1 MATTSF
7 PYGVSAFSAR
17 GPIDRDGAVRVL
29 VAGPGVGAGAE
40 PGMPSQVACE
50 AGDAWRDPDF
60 NAFADHNCR
69 DGGRPA
75 GGMQWRIC
83 IRARTDTGDEQQ
95 LPSRYKNDKFAGRRF
110 SFLPHL
116 RSS

>member
-1 MATTSF
+1 MILRRSALREEVVVALRGLMATTSF

-50 AGDAWRDPDF
+50 A
-60 NAFADHNCR
+60 
-69 DGGRPA
+69 
-75 GGMQWRIC
+75 
-83 IRARTDTGDEQQ
+83 
-95 LPSRYKNDKFAGRRF
+95 
-110 SFLPHL
+110 
-116 RSS
+116 

>member
-17 GPIDRDGAVRVL
+17 DPIDRDGAVRVL

-50 AGDAWRDPDF
+50 A
-60 NAFADHNCR
+60 
-69 DGGRPA
+69 
-75 GGMQWRIC
+75 
-83 IRARTDTGDEQQ
+83 
-95 LPSRYKNDKFAGRRF
+95 
-110 SFLPHL
+110 
-116 RSS
+116 